1 MSKTIKTCSSK
12 RIINSAAYLFSRKGY
27 SGVGVREIAAKAKV
41 NISMVSYYYGGK
53 VGLLRAIV
61 TEYFSYVDDIALHI
75 SELKLPPRESIKEFI
90 CKMVN
95 LIKEKEDLC
104 KVAIIEMPIE
114 LPEITAAKVELL
126 KNNMRL
132 MSNSLSAGFKI
143 NDPKQHIIIG
153 PAFLSLIFSGFMFG
167 NLIKKISKDKFDDD
181 FCKRYCET
189 ISVLFLDGMTGFAK
203 SNKSKK
209 RSTQI

>member
-1 MSKTIKTCSSK
+1 MSKTLKTGSSK

-27 SGVGVREIAAKAKV
+27 SGVGVREIAAKARI

-53 VGLLRAIV
+53 AGLLKAIV
-61 TEYFSYVDDIALHI
+61 TEYFSYVDDIALRVA
-75 SELKLPPRESIKEFI
+75 EMKLPPRESLKEFI
-90 CKMVN
+90 CEMVN
-95 LIKEKEDLC
+95 LIKDKEDLC

-114 LPEITAAKVELL
+114 LPEITAVKVELL

-132 MSNSLSAGFKI
+132 MSQSLSAGFNI
-143 NDPKQHIIIG
+143 NDPKKHIIIG

-167 NLIKKISKDKFDDD
+167 NLIKKISKDKRDDD

-189 ISVLFLDGMTGFAK
+189 ISALFLDGMSGFVK
-203 SNKSKK
+203 SNKKEKK
-209 RSTQI
+209 K

>member
-1 MSKTIKTCSSK
+1 MSKTLKTGSSK

-27 SGVGVREIAAKAKV
+27 SGVGVREIAAKARI

-53 VGLLRAIV
+53 AGLLKAIV
-61 TEYFSYVDDIALHI
+61 TEYFSYVDDIALRVA
-75 SELKLPPRESIKEFI
+75 EMKLPPRESLKEFI
-90 CKMVN
+90 CEMVN
-95 LIKEKEDLC
+95 LIKDKEDLC

-114 LPEITAAKVELL
+114 LPEITAVKVELL

-132 MSNSLSAGFKI
+132 MSQSLSAGFNI
-143 NDPKQHIIIG
+143 NDPKKHIIIG

-167 NLIKKISKDKFDDD
+167 NLIKKISKDKLDDD

-189 ISVLFLDGMTGFAK
+189 ISALFLDGMSGFVK
-203 SNKSKK
+203 SNKKEKK
-209 RSTQI
+209 K

>member
-1 MSKTIKTCSSK
+1 MSKTLKTGSSK

-27 SGVGVREIAAKAKV
+27 SGVGVREIAAKARI

-53 VGLLRAIV
+53 AGLLKAIV
-61 TEYFSYVDDIALHI
+61 TEYFSYVDDIALRVA
-75 SELKLPPRESIKEFI
+75 EMKLPPRESLKEFI
-90 CKMVN
+90 CEMVN
-95 LIKEKEDLC
+95 LIKDKEDLC

-114 LPEITAAKVELL
+114 LPEITAVKVELL

-132 MSNSLSAGFKI
+132 MSQSLSAGFNI

-167 NLIKKISKDKFDDD
+167 NLIKKISKDKRDDD

-189 ISVLFLDGMTGFAK
+189 ISALFLDGMSGFVK
-203 SNKSKK
+203 SNKKEKK
-209 RSTQI
+209 K

>member
-1 MSKTIKTCSSK
+1 MSGKVKVSPRK
-12 RIINSAAYLFSRKGY
+12 RIINSAAHFFSRKGF

-53 VGLLRAIV
+53 AGILKAIV
-61 TEYFSYVDDIALHI
+61 TEYFSYVDNIALRVAGM
-75 SELKLPPRESIKEFI
+75 KLPPRESLKEFI
-90 CKMVN
+90 CEMVN

-114 LPEITAAKVELL
+114 LPEITAIKVELL
-126 KNNMRL
+126 KNNMKL
-132 MSNSLSAGFKI
+132 MSNSLSEGFNI
-143 NDPKQHIIIG
+143 NDPKKHIIIG

-167 NLIKKISKDKFDDD
+167 NLIKKISKDKLDDD

-189 ISVLFLDGMTGFAK
+189 ISALFLDGMSGFAK
-203 SNKSKK
+203 SNNSKK
-209 RSTQI
+209 RSSKI

>member
-1 MSKTIKTCSSK
+1 MSKTLKTGSSK

-27 SGVGVREIAAKAKV
+27 SGVGVREIAAKARI

-53 VGLLRAIV
+53 AGLLKAIV
-61 TEYFSYVDDIALHI
+61 TEYFSYVDDIALRVA
-75 SELKLPPRESIKEFI
+75 EMKLPPRESLKEFI
-90 CKMVN
+90 CEMVN
-95 LIKEKEDLC
+95 LIKDKEDLC

-114 LPEITAAKVELL
+114 LPEITAVKVELL

-132 MSNSLSAGFKI
+132 MSQSLSAGFNI
-143 NDPKQHIIIG
+143 NNPKQHIIIG

-167 NLIKKISKDKFDDD
+167 NLIKKISKDKRDDD

-189 ISVLFLDGMTGFAK
+189 ISALFLDGMSGFVK
-203 SNKSKK
+203 SNKKEKK
-209 RSTQI
+209 K